1 MCLTKQIRR
10 CNTMKEPVLSVK
22 DMREGKEINS
32 LFEQLGEKGKL
43 MAVTYISALR
53 DKELADKETTKLGLT
68 R

>member
-1 MCLTKQIRR
+1 
-10 CNTMKEPVLSVK
+10 MKEPVLSVK